1 MSLSRGI
8 AVAFAGALLL
18 AGMTFPAF
26 AQDDDALARIAAR
39 VEQPELLRGT
49 FEQARQVQGFRQ
61 PLRSSGR
68 FVLSREHG
76 VLWLT
81 EKPFPSSLSV
91 TSRGLVA
98 ENGGQVRR
106 IDTEKEPGLRAV
118 NSLLADLLGGELA
131 RLERDF
137 SIRIEHEDADGWK
150 LVLTPKGEP
159 LSRVFNA
166 IELQGAVFVES
177 VSLGE
182 SNGDVTQVSFSQLA
196 QDPPLSDEEAQRLAQ

>member
-131 RLERDF
+131 RLEQDF

-150 LVLTPKGEP
+150 LALTPKGEP
-159 LSRVFNA
+159 LNRVFNA
-166 IELQGAVFVES
+166 IGLQGAAYVES
-177 VSLGE
+177 VSLDE
-182 SNGDVTQVSFSQLA
+182 SNGDATRITFSQLA
-196 QDPPLSDEEAQRLAQ
+196 QEPALSDAEAQRLAQ